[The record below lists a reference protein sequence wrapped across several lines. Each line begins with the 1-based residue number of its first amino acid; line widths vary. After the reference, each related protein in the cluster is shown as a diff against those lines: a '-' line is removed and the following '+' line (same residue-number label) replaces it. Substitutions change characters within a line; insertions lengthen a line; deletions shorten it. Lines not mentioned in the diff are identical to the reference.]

1 MKLKPWHYI
10 ALPLVILTALI
21 LYLAYSK
28 DDELAKWA
36 ALPFA
41 ALAATWVLN
50 PQIDWLWYKRN
61 PPALDAHIERIID
74 DYFSFY
80 KKLAPDLKK
89 RFRDRLAMFMLG
101 NEFIRPPRPD
111 ETGDRLPMPEDIKA
125 AVAALAVQVNFGKEK
140 FLTSKFENIVVYPHP
155 FPSPQFEAFHTT
167 EIYEPDGVLLFSAEQ
182 LMSGFNNP
190 QQFFSIGLYEYARV
204 FKILNPSVSY
214 PNFDE
219 TDIWASFEKISGMK
233 KDFIESIIGL
243 PNADVF
249 GVATHHFLTFGG
261 RFLIVLPDVY
271 QLLSNIFNQNPA
283 DSAHPILK
291 Y

>member
-10 ALPLVILTALI
+10 ALPLALLTLLF
-21 LYLAYSK
+21 LYFAYSK
-28 DDELAKWA
+28 DEDWAKWA
-36 ALPFA
+36 VVPFI

-61 PPALDAHIERIID
+61 PPTLNPDIERIIE
-74 DYFSFY
+74 DYFLFY
-80 KKLAPDLKK
+80 QKLAPELKK

-125 AVAALAVQVNFGKEK
+125 AVAALAVQVNFGKDS
-140 FLTSKFENIVVYPHP
+140 FLTGKFENIVVYPHP
-155 FPSPQFEAFHTT
+155 FPTPQYEAFHTA

-182 LMSGFNNP
+182 LMAGFNKP

-204 FKILNPSVSY
+204 FKILHPSVSY

-219 TDIWASFEKISGMK
+219 NEIWAAFEKISGMNRTL
-233 KDFIESIIGL
+233 IESIIGL
-243 PNADVF
+243 PNADIF
-249 GVATHHFLTFGG
+249 GVATHHFLSFGA
-261 RFLIVLPDVY
+261 RFQVVLPDVY

-283 DSAHPILK
+283 DSMHPILK